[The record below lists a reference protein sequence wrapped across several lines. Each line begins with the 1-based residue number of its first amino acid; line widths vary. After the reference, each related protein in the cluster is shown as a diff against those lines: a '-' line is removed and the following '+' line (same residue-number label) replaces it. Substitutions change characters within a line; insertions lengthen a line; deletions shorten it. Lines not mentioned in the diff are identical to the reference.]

1 MQRGLPVQMP
11 GLEQSSRAY
20 QRASRLEDRV
30 AEQLRRVHD
39 QVTIHKQTATRKEAA
54 PAVRQAL
61 GLLRGRT
68 SQRAAIV
75 AAVILG
81 PPRALAPDQELG

>member
-11 GLEQSSRAY
+11 ALEQSSQAY

-30 AEQLRRVHD
+30 AQQLRRVQE
-39 QVTIHKQTATRKEAA
+39 QVTTHKKAATRKEVA
-54 PAVRQAL
+54 PEVRQAL
-61 GLLRGRT
+61 QLLRGRS
-68 SQRAAIV
+68 SQRTAIL

-81 PPRALAPDQELG
+81 PPRALAPDYEP